1 MAFAKDFIWCA
12 GGASAQQ
19 DGGYL
24 DGGKGLSVWD
34 VPFIDGHIRNGE
46 DNKVA
51 CDHFHR
57 WRDDLK
63 LLKEL
68 GVNTYRFSI
77 SPARIYPKNEFT
89 VNEQGVKFYVELVAE
104 LEKLGIRP
112 MCTLYHWD
120 MPMWL
125 YKKGGWK
132 SSLATEW
139 FERYTKTIVDAI
151 SDRVAYW
158 ITFNEPQC
166 FIAMGYGTGEHSPF
180 EKVSEQ
186 EMQSISRNVMLAHGK
201 AVKVIRDN
209 AKIMPKIGYAPTQG
223 ELKMPSTP
231 AEEQQ
236 AYDYSFNIKENGG
249 AFNTAWWSDP
259 IVLGKAPNG
268 CDWLS
273 EQDLSVI
280 HQPLDFYAY
289 NIYNAKY
296 FGKREPIGAPRT
308 TMGWTM
314 TPECMYWSAKFFY
327 KRYGLPI
334 MITENGMANVD
345 FVYEDGKVHDPQR
358 SEYLRTHI
366 KQLKRAAD
374 EGVPV
379 IGYSCWSFLDNFE
392 WTEGYAKRFG
402 LVYVDYTTQ
411 ERIFKDS
418 AYVYRDIIKSNG
430 ENL

>member
-151 SDRVAYW
+151 SDKVEYW

-180 EKVSEQ
+180 EK
-186 EMQSISRNVMLAHGK
+186 
-201 AVKVIRDN
+201 
-209 AKIMPKIGYAPTQG
+209 
-223 ELKMPSTP
+223 
-231 AEEQQ
+231 
-236 AYDYSFNIKENGG
+236 
-249 AFNTAWWSDP
+249 
-259 IVLGKAPNG
+259 
-268 CDWLS
+268 
-273 EQDLSVI
+273 
-280 HQPLDFYAY
+280 
-289 NIYNAKY
+289 AKY

-334 MITENGMANVD
+334 MITENV
-345 FVYEDGKVHDPQR
+345 
-358 SEYLRTHI
+358 
-366 KQLKRAAD
+366 
-374 EGVPV
+374 
-379 IGYSCWSFLDNFE
+379 
-392 WTEGYAKRFG
+392 FG
-402 LVYVDYTTQ
+402 RKGWNRLH
-411 ERIFKDS
+411 
-418 AYVYRDIIKSNG
+418 
-430 ENL
+430 